1 MLSQT
6 AEATSIS
13 PAQQSQR
20 RSDVAVIISFRYISI
35 FLLHFNNL
43 LNFTSFQRRILL
55 FVFVLYALMI

>member
-13 PAQQSQR
+13 PAKQSRR
-20 RSDVAVIISFRYISI
+20 RSDVAVIISFRYISP
-35 FLLHFNNL
+35 LHFNNL

-55 FVFVLYALMI
+55 FLFELYALII